1 MTVREP
7 VDIVYQFTT
16 NFGTYTGQEEGL
28 TGIIDANISA
38 FKGHIRKAVAN
49 TDNIVAQQIK
59 ALRYYQK
66 RALSDKRTIF
76 LLCIIKALKY

>member
-1 MTVREP
+1 MIFAGC
-7 VDIVYQFTT
+7 VDPQIT
-16 NFGTYTGQEEGL
+16 
-28 TGIIDANISA
+28 DAPGA
-38 FKGHIRKAVAN
+38 TEADIRKAVAN